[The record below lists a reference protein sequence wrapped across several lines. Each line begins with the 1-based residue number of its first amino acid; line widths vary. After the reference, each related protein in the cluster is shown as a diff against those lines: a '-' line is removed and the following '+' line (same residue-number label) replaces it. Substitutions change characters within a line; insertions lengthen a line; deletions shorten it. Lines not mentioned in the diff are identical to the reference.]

1 MGVGAG
7 VRLED
12 EECRGLGL
20 PGSSPSVGELVSRDV
35 ATGTNDEPLRLTI
48 WVNSSFPSRA
58 AGALIVRL
66 IGSVSCNGRSRGQ
79 AESSS
84 RPGRCLRGRGLRGTI
99 VSSRAR
105 RSSCSAVYD
114 SRRAR
119 GWETTVCSDGVTYL
133 FQRLGQVLEVGEEVG
148 VEGKICVLVL
158 DFNLNR
164 FAEVHGI

>member
-1 MGVGAG
+1 MCIEEVVGVGAG

-66 IGSVSCNGRSRGQ
+66 IGSVSCNGRSR
-79 AESSS
+79 E
-84 RPGRCLRGRGLRGTI
+84 GRRNPVADLGD
-99 VSSRAR
+99 VS
-105 RSSCSAVYD
+105 
-114 SRRAR
+114 
-119 GWETTVCSDGVTYL
+119 
-133 FQRLGQVLEVGEEVG
+133 
-148 VEGKICVLVL
+148 VEG
-158 DFNLNR
+158 
-164 FAEVHGI
+164 G